1 MKIPSF
7 FHAIP
12 RHWRTRK
19 VLIGL
24 FVLELCVTVAALALY
39 GIASPDLYRTKLWQE
54 GSDHGWNS
62 NPNQILYAYA
72 NYRPVHYPLPWSKFV
87 TYYNVIIAV
96 LSVFLLLIKG
106 IMFITHV
113 FDPIVSAILH
123 AALIAIYAVS
133 LHAQAGSDMSDPKHP
148 QPGAPWYITKSCGAP
163 VDPKLKGYCQQAKGA
178 FAVTVLLIT
187 LFLSYFI
194 LSLISLYPTAEH
206 RASHSSR
213 IPDTESLSNS
223 RPWEMTET
231 PHTPG
236 TAGGLKSPTTPRT
249 TAFNILS
256 KNGKAPK
263 KGKAPESGKEPMR
276 NGNGQLPLRHH
287 ISMGEEVYSGPNGR

>member
-1 MKIPSF
+1 MKISTC

-12 RHWRTRK
+12 RHWRTPK

-24 FVLELCVTVAALALY
+24 FVVEFLITIPALALY
-39 GIASPDLYRTKLWQE
+39 GIASPDLYRTKLWKE
-54 GSDHGWNS
+54 GSVHGWNS

-72 NYRPVHYPLPWSKFV
+72 NYRPIHYPLPWSSFPTKF
-87 TYYNVIIAV
+87 NVIIAV

-123 AALIAIYAVS
+123 AVLVALYAIS

-163 VDPKLKGYCQQAKGA
+163 VNPNVKGYCQQAKGA
-178 FAVTVLLIT
+178 FAITILLIT
-187 LFLSYFI
+187 LFFAYFVV
-194 LSLISLYPTAEH
+194 SLISLYPTAAH

-213 IPDTESLSNS
+213 IPDSESLADS
-223 RPWEMTET
+223 RPWEMTEA
-231 PHTPG
+231 PRTPG
-236 TAGGLKSPTTPRT
+236 TTGGLKSPTTPRT
-249 TAFNILS
+249 MAFNTLS
-256 KNGKAPK
+256 QNGKIPKNGKAP
-263 KGKAPESGKEPMR
+263 AR
-276 NGNGQLPLRHH
+276 NADAQVPLRHH
-287 ISMGEEVYSGPNGR
+287 ISMGDEVYSGPNGR